1 MNKEEFLSLG
11 VSELA
16 RRTNIN
22 KGTLSKYFSPNNPE
36 TPTWKNIE
44 KMAVSW
50 QVSAEKVMEFI
61 KARRLQNY
69 KNLKIKVADAKRN
82 LLETA

>member
-1 MNKEEFLSLG
+1 MNKEDFLSFS

-16 RRTNIN
+16 RKAEIN

-36 TPTWKNIE
+36 MPTWKNIE
-44 KMAVSW
+44 KMANSW
-50 QVSAEKVMEFI
+50 QVSAEKVIELI
-61 KARRLQNY
+61 KARRIQNY
-69 KNLKIKVADAKRN
+69 ENLAAKVADAKQR